1 MANSSHFF
9 ADRIVNLTVTGSL
22 VRIELG
28 TVKGPI
34 KKGEKRSF
42 SPAETLVMPLAGFV
56 TSFKMMKTLMD
67 QLVKEGVVKQK
78 SNQSQEVTH

>member
-9 ADRIVNLTVTGSL
+9 ADRIINLAVTGSL

-28 TVKGPI
+28 NARIPI
-34 KKGEKRSF
+34 KEGEKRTF
-42 SPAETLVMPLAGFV
+42 VPAETLVMPLEGFV

-78 SNQSQEVTH
+78 SNESQKVEH